1 MKKEQIKKRIEEL
14 ENKVEKLKQDFLPE
28 MTWQKIGEL
37 KWSKNLGEMDW
48 YEANKKCEEL
58 GGRLPTRLEL
68 IDLVDNHA
76 EEIEDWDKKY
86 HFWSST
92 ELSYNSDYAWS
103 VGLNL
108 GYTYGSD
115 KTNSSYYARCVCR

>member
-1 MKKEQIKKRIEEL
+1 MNKEQIKKRIEEL
-14 ENKVEKLKQDFLPE
+14 ENKVEKLKQAE

-86 HFWSST
+86 NFWSST
-92 ELSYNSDYAWS
+92 ENHINSANAWYVS
-103 VGLNL
+103 LN
-108 GYTYGSD
+108 YGNTNYYD
-115 KTNSSYYARCVCR
+115 KTTSSYYARCVCR

>member
-48 YEANKKCEEL
+48 HEATKKCEEL

-86 HFWSST
+86 TFWSST
-92 ELSYNSDYAWS
+92 ESSSSSDYAWY
-103 VGLNL
+103 VDLHG
-108 GYTYGSD
+108 GSTSYNA
-115 KTNSSYYARCVCR
+115 KTTSSYYARCVCR